1 MSWKTKNSLW
11 IKKMSPYKKFIVNYA
26 IYSGEMLVDSSQIFK
41 TKPIGCPDKLSL
53 PLGGYPTYVKI
64 EERLNE

>member
-1 MSWKTKNSLW
+1 
-11 IKKMSPYKKFIVNYA
+11 MSPYKKFIVNYA